1 LFRFVIAN
9 VCLIIQVDFAEP
21 LAGGGLWEHEEE
33 VWSERLRSAV
43 LILELLERLE
53 TTLPIPLRLCDVRLG
68 HIGRSF
74 DGAKA
79 TVLDGDS
86 LVTQVVADALAGDG
100 SPCKDH
106 PDCHYLDCYS
116 ACEEGKCVPPSTNN
130 NLQVKATVIAT
141 ILNFILAIFY
151 ALNFY
156 EVNNR

>member
-1 LFRFVIAN
+1 M
-9 VCLIIQVDFAEP
+9 DFAEP

-53 TTLPIPLRLCDVRLG
+53 TTLPTPLRLCDVRLG

-106 PDCHYLDCYS
+106 PDCHYLDCYA

-130 NLQVKATVIAT
+130 NLQVEHNFHT
-141 ILNFILAIFY
+141 IFGYLLHRF
-151 ALNFY
+151 
-156 EVNNR
+156 